1 MLSSSR
7 MNQPAEKNFNIFIS
21 LLLQGCGVGLVIIP
35 SHLGLANDIFYPWFL
50 GLVGILSFIVGLSLQ
65 VISVWEVARW
75 RDFLIKGTSIVLLI
89 TLGFMLLLSGHITG
103 AASIWVS
110 GAMQLGLFLRLHE
123 RIKNIDYSQLTIT
136 LITSVAGIVLSASS
150 SSLRQDG
157 GFVYVPLLAISFLFA
172 AFMSVAGMMIPS
184 FKYKSLLHHL
194 QILPWMAFV
203 IFFIIPSGID
213 DMVTPTAV
221 IGILVFEKIVSW
233 KSFIVPERDILSRR
247 VVMIAYFA
255 EIAHLVFLGAILYVI
270 DPALKNESNVILTAR
285 EATLAFFLLFSAM
298 IYYAATTVIMTTSGL
313 IEELN
318 KTGDENEDASEL
330 AISEAKKWGS
340 RLERY
345 IKPFIMTPEGIR
357 GRIQADQINMLAR
370 QTAVEK
376 KRNAQL
382 TLLLELSQQLENQLD
397 KPVSAQLTVNT
408 LERALNCSMV
418 VVFTHES
425 EEKEFVILAA
435 TGKQT
440 HLIPIGY
447 RQNATKGIIG
457 RALRQR
463 KTQIANDLQTD
474 QDYIYLKDE
483 DSRSAAVI
491 PLIFNG
497 HVQGMIVL
505 NSEHTSAFGSLEIGL
520 VEMVAAELTRAW
532 ERSGYHQRL
541 TELVQTGSQLSSA
554 PDPETTAQ
562 EVASISR
569 NIVQS
574 KFTYIYIQLGQ
585 ERNFIQRAS
594 SGNAPLL
601 LDSLKD
607 TGISGNLIDMALHAS
622 QPFRIRDVRRYDKTS
637 HLTLDNN
644 GLRSLLTI
652 PIRWHHVN
660 IGAIFAFGKQN
671 EVFFTENDES
681 LAELISI
688 QAGGAFES
696 TWLQQEL
703 RASLRITSLLYRL
716 SNQIIQ
722 AENIEDAAS
731 DIAQTAHK
739 LGKNLLTGI
748 VLLDPDHSVIAEVCI
763 NDEGVCHN
771 ADHPMSLIRDAMT
784 SGQMIYFSQGQSVL
798 RTCLPIQTPIRGYGA
813 IWMDN
818 LEDPTK
824 PATNPND
831 LQALVNQAAIALER
845 SLLLVESR
853 RQAKEIKAAYDTL
866 EATYD
871 QTLASLTSAL
881 DARDRET
888 EGHSLRVTQMAV
900 KLGEFIG
907 YSQDQLKILERGSLL
922 HDIGKIGIS
931 DTILHKPGPLT
942 EEEWKIMKLH
952 PDIGSRIVEGIPFL
966 EDTIQLIR
974 GHQERWDGT
983 GYPDG
988 LRENEI
994 PELARLFSV
1003 IDAFDALTSNRPYR
1017 KKISVD
1023 EALDYLKSESGIL
1036 FDPAM
1041 VTAFETLIKQNPD
1054 LLVFTE

>member
-1 MLSSSR
+1 

-435 TGKQT
+435 TGKQ
-440 HLIPIGY
+440 
-447 RQNATKGIIG
+447 
-457 RALRQR
+457 
-463 KTQIANDLQTD
+463 
-474 QDYIYLKDE
+474 
-483 DSRSAAVI
+483 
-491 PLIFNG
+491 
-497 HVQGMIVL
+497 
-505 NSEHTSAFGSLEIGL
+505 
-520 VEMVAAELTRAW
+520 
-532 ERSGYHQRL
+532 
-541 TELVQTGSQLSSA
+541 
-554 PDPETTAQ
+554 
-562 EVASISR
+562 
-569 NIVQS
+569 
-574 KFTYIYIQLGQ
+574 
-585 ERNFIQRAS
+585 
-594 SGNAPLL
+594 
-601 LDSLKD
+601 
-607 TGISGNLIDMALHAS
+607 
-622 QPFRIRDVRRYDKTS
+622 
-637 HLTLDNN
+637 
-644 GLRSLLTI
+644 
-652 PIRWHHVN
+652 
-660 IGAIFAFGKQN
+660 
-671 EVFFTENDES
+671 
-681 LAELISI
+681 
-688 QAGGAFES
+688 
-696 TWLQQEL
+696 
-703 RASLRITSLLYRL
+703 
-716 SNQIIQ
+716 
-722 AENIEDAAS
+722 
-731 DIAQTAHK
+731 
-739 LGKNLLTGI
+739 
-748 VLLDPDHSVIAEVCI
+748 
-763 NDEGVCHN
+763 
-771 ADHPMSLIRDAMT
+771 
-784 SGQMIYFSQGQSVL
+784 
-798 RTCLPIQTPIRGYGA
+798 
-813 IWMDN
+813 
-818 LEDPTK
+818 
-824 PATNPND
+824 
-831 LQALVNQAAIALER
+831 
-845 SLLLVESR
+845 
-853 RQAKEIKAAYDTL
+853 
-866 EATYD
+866 
-871 QTLASLTSAL
+871 
-881 DARDRET
+881 
-888 EGHSLRVTQMAV
+888 
-900 KLGEFIG
+900 
-907 YSQDQLKILERGSLL
+907 
-922 HDIGKIGIS
+922 
-931 DTILHKPGPLT
+931 
-942 EEEWKIMKLH
+942 
-952 PDIGSRIVEGIPFL
+952 
-966 EDTIQLIR
+966 
-974 GHQERWDGT
+974 
-983 GYPDG
+983 
-988 LRENEI
+988 
-994 PELARLFSV
+994 
-1003 IDAFDALTSNRPYR
+1003 
-1017 KKISVD
+1017 
-1023 EALDYLKSESGIL
+1023 
-1036 FDPAM
+1036 
-1041 VTAFETLIKQNPD
+1041 
-1054 LLVFTE
+1054 